1 MARVESCGVE
11 ILEGVC
17 GKSGARGGAILSFY
31 FRDPY
36 GNPIEASGGP
46 EEAER
51 PASPAPS

>member
-17 GKSGARGGAILSFY
+17 GKAAPGGAILSFY

-36 GNPIEASGGP
+36 GNPIEASGCP